1 MTWQIDMVL
10 MVRSLI
16 GDLDATKYTDERIK
30 QLTCV
35 GAYNV
40 NTTADFTNTYTITI
54 GSKSISP
61 DPIDEEDLDFVLLTA
76 YKTAVIILG
85 SEVKTES
92 GNSISIKDGP
102 SAIDLRGVASSLN
115 TLYKDLSQKYEE
127 MMNMYQANQSANN
140 GQAIL
145 TPYSPASDFVNW
157 YSYLDYR
164 SNNMIN

>member
-54 GSKSISP
+54 GSKTISP
-61 DPIDEEDLDFVLLTA
+61 DPIDAADLDFVLLTA

-157 YSYLDYR
+157 HSYLDYR

>member
-16 GDLDATKYTDERIK
+16 GDLDSTKYTDERIK

-40 NTTADFTNTYTITI
+40 NTTADFTTTYTITI

-61 DPIDEEDLDFVLLTA
+61 DPVDEADLDFVLLTA

-127 MMNMYQANQSANN
+127 MMNMYQASQSANN

-157 YSYLDYR
+157 SSYLDYR
-164 SNNMIN
+164 SNIIN